1 MTSALQTLTRYFS
14 LTAIVFSLLA
24 SARAAS
30 ETYVIDRVHSSVGFS
45 IRHFFSKV
53 PGSFTKFEGAIVVD
67 REHLENS
74 SVEVTIDIASVNTA
88 SIKRDDHLR
97 SPDFFDAAKFAS
109 ITFKSKSWK
118 KTGEATFDVTGDL
131 TLKGVTKE
139 VVLKVRALGF
149 GPGMRPGS
157 QLSGWEATTTLQRS
171 DFGVAGFDKM
181 LGEDVDVHINVEAGV
196 KA

>member
-67 REHLENS
+67 REHLEKS

>member
-67 REHLENS
+67 REHLEKS

-139 VVLKVRALGF
+139 VVLNVRALGF

>member
-30 ETYVIDRVHSSVGFS
+30 ETYVIDRVHSSIGFS

-74 SVEVTIDIASVNTA
+74 SVEVTIDITSVNTA

-157 QLSGWEATTTLQRS
+157 QLSGWEATTTLLRS
-171 DFGVAGFDKM
+171 DFGVTGFDKM